1 MMRPAPKGWCPTAEQ
16 PMASG
21 DGLIVRLRPR
31 YGRLTSEAVFS
42 ILELSERFG
51 NTMIDVT
58 NRANLQLRGVS
69 DKNHTEILSALYDL
83 ALIDPE
89 QEAQPGRNL
98 TLAPNWDHGSLGEK
112 LAGEFYDRLAELPPL
127 PSKFGFSIDME
138 GQRSLQNVSADIRL
152 EILDAKTVLIYAD
165 GTTAGRTVSRENA
178 VSAMHKLAE
187 WFVQTG
193 GRQAGRM
200 ARHLLEQPLP
210 KDWQEVPRS
219 VRHNAPLPPGQNDLG
234 FVVGIPFGQSS
245 ASALRDLMNDSAATA
260 IRLTPWRSL
269 LLEGAKAVQTKGFIL
284 SPQQH
289 LGQANACSGAP
300 ACQAAS
306 VETRKVAQILSAKT
320 TKSLH
325 VSGCAKGCAFP
336 KTAEITVTGRD
347 GRYDLILNGAPWDV
361 PHTSALTQIQ
371 LIKEIERL

>member
-1 MMRPAPKGWCPTAEQ
+1 MRPAPKGWCPTAEQ

-31 YGRLTSEAVFS
+31 YGRLTREAVVS
-42 ILELSERFG
+42 VLELSERFG

-58 NRANLQLRGVS
+58 SRANLQLRGVS
-69 DKNHTEILSALYDL
+69 EKNHTELLSALYDL

-98 TLAPNWDHGSLGEK
+98 ILAPYWDHGGLGEK

-138 GQRSLQNVSADIRL
+138 GQSSLQNVSADIRL

-165 GTTAGRTVSRENA
+165 GTTAGRAVSKENA
-178 VSAMHKLAE
+178 VSAMHQLAE
-187 WFVQTG
+187 WFVRTG

-200 ARHLLEQPLP
+200 ARHLLTQPLP
-210 KDWQEVPRS
+210 EDWQEVTRS
-219 VRHNAPLPPGQNDLG
+219 VRQHSLLHPGQIDLG
-234 FVVGIPFGQSS
+234 TVVGVPFGQSS
-245 ASALRDLMNDSAATA
+245 ASALRELMNDSAAAA

-269 LLEGAKAVQTKGFIL
+269 LLEGVKALQTKGFIL
-284 SPQQH
+284 SPQQN

-300 ACQAAS
+300 ACQAAT
-306 VETRKVAQILSAKT
+306 VETRKFAQILSAKT
-320 TKSLH
+320 AKSLH

-336 KTAEITVTGRD
+336 KTAEITITGHN
-347 GRYDLILNGAPWDV
+347 GRYDLILNGVPWDV
-361 PHTSALTQIQ
+361 PHTSALTQNQ
-371 LIKEIERL
+371 LTKEIERL

>member
-21 DGLIVRLRPR
+21 DGLIVRVRPR
-31 YGRLTSEAVFS
+31 YGRLTREAVFS

-69 DKNHTEILSALYDL
+69 EKNHTEILSALYDL

-98 TLAPNWDHGSLGEK
+98 ILAPNWDHGSLGEK

-127 PSKFGFSIDME
+127 PSKFGFSIDTE
-138 GQRSLQNVSADIRL
+138 GQRSLQNISADIRL

-200 ARHLLEQPLP
+200 A
-210 KDWQEVPRS
+210 
-219 VRHNAPLPPGQNDLG
+219 
-234 FVVGIPFGQSS
+234 
-245 ASALRDLMNDSAATA
+245 
-260 IRLTPWRSL
+260 
-269 LLEGAKAVQTKGFIL
+269 
-284 SPQQH
+284 
-289 LGQANACSGAP
+289 
-300 ACQAAS
+300 
-306 VETRKVAQILSAKT
+306 
-320 TKSLH
+320 
-325 VSGCAKGCAFP
+325 
-336 KTAEITVTGRD
+336 
-347 GRYDLILNGAPWDV
+347 
-361 PHTSALTQIQ
+361 
-371 LIKEIERL
+371 